1 MVIFTMLE
9 CCVGFARYL
18 KESRNPEI
26 MRRVPIESAA
36 ALLGCTANITSL
48 GAAIGVSVEAPKW
61 SSREK

>member
-36 ALLGCTANITSL
+36 ALPGMHREYHLVGCCDWRMRGSARMVI
-48 GAAIGVSVEAPKW
+48 
-61 SSREK
+61 